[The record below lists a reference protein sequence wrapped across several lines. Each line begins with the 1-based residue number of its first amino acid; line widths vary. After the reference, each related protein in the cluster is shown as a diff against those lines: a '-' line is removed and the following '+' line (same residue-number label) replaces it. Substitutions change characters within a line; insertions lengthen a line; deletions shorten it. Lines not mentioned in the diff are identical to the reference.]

1 MQIKGNFSGPD
12 VLSFTALCNMKNKL
26 YDKRE
31 RVPLRASMIICIM
44 SMYNSARYNVK
55 KMFIETRFLRG
66 YKNFKTIRT
75 FAQEG
80 NVDQ

>member
-1 MQIKGNFSGPD
+1 
-12 VLSFTALCNMKNKL
+12 
-26 YDKRE
+26 
-31 RVPLRASMIICIM
+31 MIICIM